1 MADKVVVVRLRAAV
15 GEYTSG
21 LARAGGQAVTF
32 GGQLAGAAGRQ
43 DAAMSRARV
52 GMANLATG
60 AVVAGKL
67 MLAGIG
73 GAMVV
78 SAKAAIDFESS
89 LAGVAKT
96 VEGTDAQIDA
106 IGESM
111 RRLSVRIPVNVNE
124 LNRIAELGGQL
135 GVSIPGLLN
144 FTKTIAALGVTT
156 NLSTEDAAKGLAR
169 LINVTDEGEESFD
182 NLGSVLVDLGNNFA
196 TTESEI
202 LTFALRIAPAA
213 QTVGATAIEVLGLA
227 SALSSM
233 GIPAERGGTAV
244 QTMFTI
250 IAAAAQTG
258 GDELLL
264 MAEITGLTVDE
275 FQELTRENPTQA
287 LVELAAG
294 LGRAN
299 EEGQNV
305 FTMMRGLG
313 INGRRAQ
320 AVLLAMSNNT
330 DLVVDSLERATIAGE
345 DNTALFEEAEKRY
358 GTTASQIQI
367 MGNAFTDLRIEL
379 GQALLE
385 PLTQVVRTIAVLFDM
400 AKDNSGTLKEIAVW
414 IGRIGAAFV
423 ALGIAKLIIN
433 VVGLFKSFL
442 LLAQGMGTATV
453 AAGTLTALSGPIGL
467 IALAIGAVVTIL
479 GVNFVKNTLDAAS
492 ALATL
497 RGEAETFKTSMES
510 TGDPVEAIMDAID
523 PAAILD
529 AGDGFEAAGIKVQ
542 TFFDAVKG
550 GGPGLAALRAELVLA
565 QGATADFL
573 QGQPDEDDLFGQ
585 YDDAIIN
592 AERIAEA
599 LVLVD
604 KAIAILGESTEQN
617 VEDFVLAFAAAE
629 GSTTLSLGAIEDAA
643 RTFLALNPFGSDTDF
658 IRWLSGDMGMGGLN
672 TTRIGLEGIT
682 QAAGDGVQ
690 AWDAWLR
697 AANRGDEVG
706 DFYEDTA
713 KLAEEWA
720 DDLSE
725 SFGEVTEAITDNMPA
740 WDEYEQV
747 ARVSLSGALD
757 AQTLFLEDMR
767 DWANAQPAL
776 MEIASGAT
784 IAWFDSLDPMNKGG
798 IAREWEENTG
808 LMESDVES
816 LNAKFIELAD
826 IADAQL
832 AARLPQILRDA
843 STSVGP
849 SIEALVAALEL
860 PPGDAEM
867 LVGAY
872 RDGLDSFFDAL
883 PASLGPKVRA
893 AIEELL
899 DPPLDPISSQGHAA
913 GESFI
918 DGINRALNSANF
930 KPIVIKAITKP
941 VVTTIEK
948 QWGISSPSKIGQ
960 ALGSSFVQGL
970 AIGMLGSLNLDIFQ
984 SVVPAF
990 TAVLTQQQAA
1000 LQNLT
1005 LSQSRNIELLK
1016 QEATAN
1022 RARGITGTS
1031 GQPFVVQIV
1040 IDGQVLA
1047 EALIDY
1053 EASLA

>member
-21 LARAGGQAVTF
+21 LARAGGQTVAF

-43 DAAMSRARV
+43 DAAMATARTN
-52 GMANLATG
+52 MANLATG

-96 VEGTDAQIDA
+96 VEGTDTQIRA

-111 RRLSVRIPVNVNE
+111 RRLSIRIPVNVNE
-124 LNRIAELGGQL
+124 LNAIAELGGQL
-135 GVSIPGLLN
+135 GVSIPSLLN

-169 LINVTDEGEESFD
+169 LINVTGEGEDAFD
-182 NLGSVLVDLGNNFA
+182 NLGSVIVDLGNNFA

-213 QTVGATAIEVLGLA
+213 QTVGATAVEVLGLA
-227 SALSSM
+227 AALSSM
-233 GIPAERGGTAV
+233 GIPAERGGTAI

-250 IAAAAQTG
+250 IASAARSG
-258 GDELLL
+258 GDALLL
-264 MAEITGLTVDE
+264 MAEITGMTTDE
-275 FQELTRENPTQA
+275 FQTFTRENPTQA

-305 FTMMRGLG
+305 FTMLAGLG

-320 AVLLAMSNNT
+320 AVLLGMSNNT
-330 DLVVDSLERATIAGE
+330 DLVRDALDRATIAGE
-345 DNTALFEEAEKRY
+345 ENTALFEEAEKRY

-379 GQALLE
+379 GQALLK
-385 PLTQVVRTIAVLFDM
+385 PLTQVVRTIAVLFEM
-400 AKDNSGTLKEIAVW
+400 AKDNSGTLKEIAKWV
-414 IGRIGAAFV
+414 GLIGAAFV

-433 VVGLFKSFL
+433 VVGLFNSFI

-467 IALAIGAVVTIL
+467 IALAIGAVVTVL
-479 GVNFVKNTLDAAS
+479 GVNFVKNSLEAAS

-497 RGEAETFKTSMES
+497 RAEAESFRRSMES
-510 TGDPVEAIMDAID
+510 TGDPVEAIMDALD
-523 PAAILD
+523 PSVILD
-529 AGDGFEAAGIKVQ
+529 AGEGFEAAGIKVQ
-542 TFFDAVKG
+542 DFFDAVKR
-550 GGPGLAALRAELVLA
+550 GPSGLAALRAELVLA
-565 QGATADFL
+565 QGETANFL

-585 YDDAIIN
+585 YDEAVVN

-599 LVLVD
+599 IALVD
-604 KAIAILGESTEQN
+604 QAIGVLGEATGQN
-617 VEDFVLAFAAAE
+617 VRDFVLAFAAAE

-658 IRWLSGDMGMGGLN
+658 IRWLAGDVGTEGLRI
-672 TTRIGLEGIT
+672 TRTGLEGIT
-682 QAAGDGVQ
+682 EAADKGVKS
-690 AWDAWLR
+690 WDEWLR
-697 AANRGDEVG
+697 AADRGDDVG
-706 DFYEDTA
+706 EFFEDTA
-713 KLAEEWA
+713 DLAEAWA
-720 DDLSE
+720 EDLSE
-725 SFGEVTEAITDNMPA
+725 SFGEVVEAITDGFPA

-776 MEIASGAT
+776 MAIASGAT
-784 IAWFDSLDPMNKGG
+784 IAWFDAQDPMTKGG
-798 IAREWEENTG
+798 IARAWEENTG
-808 LMESDVES
+808 LMESDVAS
-816 LNAKFIELAD
+816 LNASFVELAD

-832 AARLPQILRDA
+832 AARLPQILEEA
-843 STSVGP
+843 TTSVGP
-849 SIEALVAALEL
+849 NIEALVAALEL
-860 PPGDAEM
+860 PPGDAEK

-872 RDGLDSFFDAL
+872 KIGLQSFFDAL
-883 PASLGPKVRA
+883 PESLGPDVRA

-899 DPPLDPISSQGHAA
+899 DPEGTSAQPQGTALGMA
-913 GESFI
+913 FI
-918 DGINRALNSANF
+918 RGIKEALENAQF
-930 KPIVIKAITKP
+930 KDIVIKAVTAP
-941 VVTTIEK
+941 VVETVEK
-948 QWGISSPSKIGQ
+948 EWSQSSPSKV
-960 ALGSSFVQGL
+960 AEKLGEGFVEGL
-970 AIGMLGSLNLDIFQ
+970 AIGMSGGLDTGMFQ
-984 SVVPAF
+984 RVVPAF
-990 TAVLTQQQAA
+990 STLLSDQQVSTRQVRAVTDDVSGSSISFGDINVESQADPVALADAIAWRMKTA
-1000 LQNLT
+1000 
-1005 LSQSRNIELLK
+1005 
-1016 QEATAN
+1016 
-1022 RARGITGTS
+1022 GI
-1031 GQPFVVQIV
+1031 
-1040 IDGQVLA
+1040 
-1047 EALIDY
+1047 
-1053 EASLA
+1053 